1 MKLHLPTINQFA
13 SLLVLNI
20 TNAIFQLLVIPILI
34 HNTATEKLGGYF
46 LALSFSVLAS
56 IFVNFGTSQTAVVA
70 IRNATTEQE
79 RQTIL
84 AETLSLRFIPL
95 LLATIVSCILP
106 FLANHGIYYLLVL
119 PMILA
124 EFINPQFYLIATY
137 KINRYTNIK

>member
-56 IFVNFGTSQTAVVA
+56 IFVNFGTSQTAVVE
-70 IRNATTEQE
+70 IRNATTETQ
-79 RQTIL
+79 RQTSRR
-84 AETLSLRFIPL
+84 ESGKR
-95 LLATIVSCILP
+95 
-106 FLANHGIYYLLVL
+106 
-119 PMILA
+119 
-124 EFINPQFYLIATY
+124 Q
-137 KINRYTNIK
+137 R